1 MRGDLSLFFASG
13 RRRAGGRPPLTG
25 RRLIWPLA
33 TLLVFD
39 YPSPCHVFL

>member
-13 RRRAGGRPPLTG
+13 RRRVGRPALTG
-25 RRLIWPLA
+25 RRLIWPPV
-33 TLLVFD
+33 TLLAFD